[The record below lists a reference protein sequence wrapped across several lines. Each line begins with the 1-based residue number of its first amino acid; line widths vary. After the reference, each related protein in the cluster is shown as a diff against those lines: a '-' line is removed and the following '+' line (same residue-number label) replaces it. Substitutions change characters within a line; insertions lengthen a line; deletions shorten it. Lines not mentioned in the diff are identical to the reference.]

1 MTADK
6 TIAALAALA
15 HEHRLAA
22 YRLLVETGPNGLS
35 AGLVAERL
43 GIPPSSLTFHLQQL
57 FRAELIT
64 QRRLSRQLIY
74 AANFGTMNTLV
85 AYLTENC
92 CGQVRAGALSALRLC
107 VNSVRR
113 PQKLAPHRRGSPHET
128 LSRSRNLWRRAIGA
142 QGGLRQIRQILDHRP
157 TGDRVGNVPHAGQ
170 HPRLWR
176 RGGSVDT
183 DRVLHPTR
191 PS

>member
-1 MTADK
+1 MRANR

-22 YRLLVETGPNGLS
+22 FRLLVEAGPNGLS

-74 AANFGTMNTLV
+74 AANFTTMNTLV

-92 CGQVRAGALSALRLC
+92 CGQAESGACATPMCKPAAQKTKSRTATKRESA
-107 VNSVRR
+107 
-113 PQKLAPHRRGSPHET
+113 
-128 LSRSRNLWRRAIGA
+128 
-142 QGGLRQIRQILDHRP
+142 
-157 TGDRVGNVPHAGQ
+157 
-170 HPRLWR
+170 
-176 RGGSVDT
+176 
-183 DRVLHPTR
+183 
-191 PS
+191 

>member
-1 MTADK
+1 MTADR

-22 YRLLVETGPNGLS
+22 FRLLVEAGPNGLS

-57 FRAELIT
+57 FRAELIS

-74 AANFGTMNTLV
+74 AANFDTMNTLV

-92 CGQVRAGALSALRLC
+92 CGQAESGACASPVC
-107 VNSVRR
+107 R
-113 PQKLAPHRRGSPHET
+113 PGAQKSK
-128 LSRSRNLWRRAIGA
+128 SRSASKRKSA
-142 QGGLRQIRQILDHRP
+142 
-157 TGDRVGNVPHAGQ
+157 
-170 HPRLWR
+170 
-176 RGGSVDT
+176 
-183 DRVLHPTR
+183 
-191 PS
+191 

>member
-1 MTADK
+1 MAADR

-22 YRLLVETGPNGLS
+22 YRLLVEAGPNGLS

-57 FRAELIT
+57 FRADLIT

-92 CGQVRAGALSALRLC
+92 CGQSESGACATPVC
-107 VNSVRR
+107 K
-113 PQKLAPHRRGSPHET
+113 PGAQKT
-128 LSRSRNLWRRAIGA
+128 TSRS
-142 QGGLRQIRQILDHRP
+142 
-157 TGDRVGNVPHAGQ
+157 
-170 HPRLWR
+170 
-176 RGGSVDT
+176 
-183 DRVLHPTR
+183 
-191 PS
+191 PSKRKSA